1 MIVKLRDFLLRRGVY
16 ILAGMLA
23 AFLLALAGMYVLNL
37 EIARRDKTDA
47 YDGLLPAGK
56 ATPPSYPLLPNGPV
70 KNVILLIADGM
81 GINQVTLTRLTY
93 YGPDGRLHLERMPVT
108 GLVSTHSANNLVT
121 ESAAGATALATG
133 FKTNNR
139 MAGVTPDSIPRRSIL
154 EELRDSGRSTGMI
167 TTTDITDAT
176 PAGFAVHVPHRDDT
190 LAVAR
195 QMLDARVNLL
205 IGDAK
210 DIFLLLGGSTEE
222 NPQALR
228 RLEEMGYA
236 YIDTQEALERSN
248 AAYLLGHFKRMVT
261 REWPSRIRS
270 EEEPASLAALTRRS
284 IELLARNPKGFFLLV
299 EEEGTDTGA
308 HANLPRFVI
317 NRLKAFDEAVA
328 AAIEFAAREK
338 NTLVI
343 VTSDHET
350 GGLTFEEG
358 EVPARDVEVDWATRV
373 HTGQMVPLFAFG
385 PHAARFSGVM
395 DNTDIPKKIA
405 RIVGLPEFWKMPM
418 GPKN

>member
-1 MIVKLRDFLLRRGVY
+1 MKLKDFMLRRGSF

-23 AFLLALAGMYVLNL
+23 AFLLGLAGLYVLNL
-37 EIARRDKTDA
+37 EITRRDKTDA
-47 YDGLLPAGK
+47 YDGLLPAGED
-56 ATPPSYPLLPNGPV
+56 TPPAYPLLPNGPV
-70 KNVILLIADGM
+70 KNVILFIADGM

-108 GLVSTHSANNLVT
+108 GLVNTHSANNLVT
-121 ESAAGATALATG
+121 ESAAGATAMASG

-139 MAGVTPDSIPRRSIL
+139 MAGVTPDSIPRVSIL
-154 EELRDSGRSTGMI
+154 EVMRDSGRATGMI

-176 PAGFAVHVPHRDDT
+176 PAAFAAHVPHRDDT
-190 LAVAR
+190 LTIAR
-195 QMLDARVNLL
+195 QLLDARLNLL

-210 DIFLLLGGSTEE
+210 DILLLLGGSTEE
-222 NPQALR
+222 NPEALR
-228 RLEEMGYA
+228 RLGEMGYA
-236 YIDTQEALERSN
+236 YIDSQEALDRSD
-248 AAYLLGHFKRMVT
+248 APYLIGHFKRMVT
-261 REWPSRIRS
+261 REYSSRIRS
-270 EEEPASLAALTRRS
+270 EDETASLADITRRS
-284 IELLARNPKGFFLLV
+284 IELLSRNPQGFFLMV
-299 EEEGTDTGA
+299 EEEGTDTGG

-317 NRLKAFDEAVA
+317 NRLKAFDDAVA
-328 AAIEFAAREK
+328 EGIEFAMREK

-358 EVPARDVEVDWATRV
+358 EVPARDVEVDWATRL

-405 RIVGLPEFWKMPM
+405 RIVGLAEFWKMPM
-418 GPKN
+418 APKN